1 MAPIGDL
8 RDLLRR
14 KWYVDERLRVLML
27 EKKELSGG
35 ELPADKREQS
45 KRRAYVKFRRAA
57 LLEEIESFRAES
69 KRVNAKLKGRPE
81 PEQAA

>member
-1 MAPIGDL
+1 MALIGDL

-27 EKKELSGG
+27 EKKELSGA

-57 LLEEIESFRAES
+57 LLEEIDAFRAES
-69 KRVNAKLKGRPE
+69 KQVNAKLKGRAE
-81 PEQAA
+81 PDQAA

>member
-14 KWYVDERLRVLML
+14 KWYLDERLRVLML
-27 EKKELSGG
+27 EKKELAGA
-35 ELPADKREQS
+35 EPPADKREQS

-69 KRVNAKLKGRPE
+69 KQVNAKLKGRTE
-81 PEQAA
+81 PDQAA